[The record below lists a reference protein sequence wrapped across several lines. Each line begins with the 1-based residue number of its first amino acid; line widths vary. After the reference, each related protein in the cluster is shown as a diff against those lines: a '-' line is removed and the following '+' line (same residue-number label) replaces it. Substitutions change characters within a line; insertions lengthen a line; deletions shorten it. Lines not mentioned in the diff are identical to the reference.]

1 MAQYGRSQYWDDRYT
16 RDPEPFDWYQ
26 RWDGLKD
33 TLKDILQPSHNI
45 LVVGSGNS
53 RLSEELYDE
62 GYTNITNID
71 ISMVVVE
78 AMQQKY
84 QDKATM
90 IYQQMDCRAME
101 FPAGKFNVVLDKGT
115 LDSVLC
121 GEGST
126 RNMHKT
132 LQEISRVLVPNG
144 VFVCISHGDPSYRLT
159 YLQYPE
165 FGWNV
170 VVQTVTKPM
179 MGLMASMEEEANVH
193 YVYICSKGE
202 PFVKWDE
209 ADRQEAIESVP
220 KATMEQEDKTAAEGG
235 AAELGAEG

>member
-1 MAQYGRSQYWDDRYT
+1 M
-16 RDPEPFDWYQ
+16 
-26 RWDGLKD
+26 KD
-33 TLKDILQPSHNI
+33 VLKDILQPDHNI
-45 LVVGSGNS
+45 LVLGCGNS
-53 RLSEELYDE
+53 RLSEELFDE

-71 ISMVVVE
+71 ISMVVIE

-84 QDKATM
+84 QDKPTM
-90 IYQQMDCRAME
+90 TYQQMDCRQME
-101 FPAGKFNVVLDKGT
+101 FPAGKFNVVIDKGT

-126 RNMHKT
+126 RNMQKT
-132 LQEISRVLVPNG
+132 LTEISRVLQPNG

-179 MGLMASMEEEANVH
+179 MGLMASMDEETNVH
-193 YVYICSKGE
+193 YIYICTKGE

-209 ADRQEAIESVP
+209 IDKQEVAEPVQN
-220 KATMEQEDKTAAEGG
+220 AEEMEAKTV
-235 AAELGAEG
+235 GAEGAELAQG

>member
-33 TLKDILQPSHNI
+33 VLKDILQPAHSI
-45 LVVGSGNS
+45 LVLGCGNS
-53 RLSEELYDE
+53 RLSEELFDE

-71 ISMVVVE
+71 ISMVVIE

-84 QDKATM
+84 QDKPTM
-90 IYQQMDCRAME
+90 TYQQMDCRQME
-101 FPAGKFNVVLDKGT
+101 FPAGKFNVVIDKGT

-126 RNMHKT
+126 RNMQKT
-132 LQEISRVLVPNG
+132 LTEISRVLQPNG
-144 VFVCISHGDPSYRLT
+144 IFVCISHGDPSYRLT

-179 MGLMASMEEEANVH
+179 MGLMASMDEETNVH
-193 YVYICSKGE
+193 YIYICTKGE

-209 ADRQEAIESVP
+209 IDKQEVAEP
-220 KATMEQEDKTAAEGG
+220 AQNAEETEAKTVGAAEG
-235 AAELGAEG
+235 AELAAQG